1 MDWCGQRA
9 KMEDSWSMP
18 HPLWMAKARGETRYK
33 LTSSLKICCMGVCS
47 KHLWQNK
54 IQINF
59 KFEILLDSDVGMGV
73 CSKQFY
79 YYLFPKYWAIKDKIT
94 IG

>member
-1 MDWCGQRA
+1 
-9 KMEDSWSMP
+9 
-18 HPLWMAKARGETRYK
+18 
-33 LTSSLKICCMGVCS
+33 MGVCS